1 MDEDKKDFGVLN
13 DLASVADIL
22 QKYYRGQGTVILE
35 LDRFD
40 FDKAVRSFEKVDL
53 RSNKFKIDIS
63 GTEFIY
69 LLKEDE

>member
-1 MDEDKKDFGVLN
+1 MDEDKKDFGVLA

-22 QKYYRGQGTVILE
+22 QKHYRGQGTVILE

-40 FDKAVRSFEKVDL
+40 YDKAVRSFEQVDL

-69 LLKEDE
+69 LLKEEE

>member
-1 MDEDKKDFGVLN
+1 MDENKKDIGILN

-22 QKYYRGQGTVILE
+22 QKHYRGQGTVVLE

-40 FDKAVRSFEKVDL
+40 FDKSIRSFEQVDL
-53 RSNKFKIDIS
+53 RSNNFKIDIS

-69 LLKEDE
+69 LLKEEE

>member
-1 MDEDKKDFGVLN
+1 MDEDKKDFGVLT

>member
-1 MDEDKKDFGVLN
+1 MDENKKDFGVLT
-13 DLASVADIL
+13 DLASVADII
-22 QKYYRGQGTVILE
+22 QKHYRGQGTVIFE

-40 FDKAVRSFEKVDL
+40 YDKAIRSFEQVDL

-69 LLKEDE
+69 ILKEDE

>member
-1 MDEDKKDFGVLN
+1 MDEDKKDFGVLT

-22 QKYYRGQGTVILE
+22 QKHYRGQGTVILE

-40 FDKAVRSFEKVDL
+40 YDKAVRSFEQVDL

-69 LLKEDE
+69 LLKEEE